1 MSGSLGVVTN
11 AAAVPVSAVKG
22 ATASIKFCCSLSKS
36 SVGSTT
42 MPARPMSFQYH
53 NKYSAAEGG
62 DSESALLRSGRLGP
76 AQHSFGDVAVQRF
89 SFARDGG
96 ILHGQ
101 RSDWRWSF
109 QGSRHRRAWLLF
121 WLRPANAGESC
132 YLIQLGGSHH
142 SVHSL
147 NCQNLHIDSQVIAP
161 SNAW

>member
-1 MSGSLGVVTN
+1 
-11 AAAVPVSAVKG
+11 
-22 ATASIKFCCSLSKS
+22 
-36 SVGSTT
+36 

-53 NKYSAAEGG
+53 NKYSAAEGSN
-62 DSESALLRSGRLGP
+62 SESALLRSGRLGP

-147 NCQNLHIDSQVIAP
+147 NCQNLALEPPLSLNQLDKMIPFVDIRKVP
-161 SNAW
+161 SPIHAGFRGIGQGKLSTK